1 MTCETD
7 QSAKSGVDA
16 YRAVRR
22 LERFLNI
29 DTNAPREDQG
39 AALSFDELAE
49 MASRRANP
57 QVVDPD
63 ETVVASTTFRFE
75 NGKLTEERTTH
86 FPRELK
92 P

>member
-7 QSAKSGVDA
+7 QPAKSGVDA
-16 YRAVRR
+16 YRAVRK

-49 MASRRANP
+49 MASRRASP
-57 QVVDPD
+57 PVDPG

-75 NGKLTEERTTH
+75 KGKLIEERTIH
-86 FPRELK
+86 FPREPK
-92 P
+92 S